1 MPEKVTGKQRKKMLR
16 ELAQSLVDLI
26 FDWGYLGIFLL
37 MAIESS
43 FIPFPSEIVLIP
55 AGYLAYNGEMNVVAI
70 MGSALSGSLVGAF
83 INYYLALTLGR
94 KMLKRY
100 GKYFF
105 IKENALEKMDSFF
118 AKHGHISTFT
128 GRLIPGIR
136 QLISIPAGL
145 AKMNLVEFSL
155 YTALGAGIW
164 AFILTMLGYF
174 IGQNQEL
181 INIYLKQ
188 ITIAVAVVVILFVSW
203 YAYYQKNKKGDKN
216 VKNR

>member
-1 MPEKVTGKQRKKMLR
+1 MIK

-37 MAIESS
+37 MAVESS

-55 AGYLAYNGEMNVVAI
+55 AGYLAAEGDMTLGMI
-70 MGSALSGSLVGAF
+70 MASSLGGSILGAF
-83 INYYLALTLGR
+83 INYYLAFFLGR
-94 KMLKRY
+94 RILQKY

-105 IKENALEKMDSFF
+105 IKESALEKMDRYFE
-118 AKHGHISTFT
+118 KHGHISTFV

-145 AKMNLVEFSL
+145 ARMNLATFSL

-164 AFILTMLGYF
+164 SLILILLGYF
-174 IGQNQEL
+174 IGANQDL
-181 INIYLKQ
+181 IQIYLKQ
-188 ITIAVAVVVILFVSW
+188 ITIAVVLILILLILW
-203 YAYYQKNKKGDKN
+203 YASKNKTKVDTN
-216 VKNR
+216 E